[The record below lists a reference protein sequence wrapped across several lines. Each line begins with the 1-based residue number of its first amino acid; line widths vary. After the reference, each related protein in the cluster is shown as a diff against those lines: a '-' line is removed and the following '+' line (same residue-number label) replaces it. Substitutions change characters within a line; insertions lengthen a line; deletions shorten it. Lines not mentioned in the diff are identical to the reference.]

1 MNRLIERFL
10 RYVAI
15 DTQSQYGTGTFPST
29 EKQKNLGNLLVQ
41 ELLEM
46 GVSEAAMDEYGTVY
60 ASIPSNSGEDIPVI
74 GFTAHMDTAP
84 DLPGCNIKP
93 RIIENYD
100 GTDIV
105 LNEEKNIIVSV
116 EKFPR
121 LKVYQGKDLIVGD
134 GTTLL
139 GADDKSGV
147 AVIMEL
153 AATLTENPQ
162 ILHGDVKLCFTCDE
176 EIGNSTKYFDL
187 EKFNCDFAYSMDGG
201 ELGEF
206 YYDNFNCGIALVTVN
221 GKVAHT
227 GYAWHR
233 MVNSMEV
240 AMELH
245 RLLDPLAVPA
255 GTRDREGF
263 THLAELKGDVGA
275 THMRYLVRDH
285 EFSLFEKKKED
296 LRRIAEFLNGK
307 YGGGT
312 VVLEFEDVMY
322 NMRDKILKMPFI
334 IENVV
339 KCMEELG
346 IEPVII
352 PVRGG
357 VDDAE
362 ITFKGL
368 PCPNLFTGGDN
379 CHTIYEYTCIQSM
392 EQSYKLLVKLCESCL
407 SVGQNQE

>member
-1 MNRLIERFL
+1 MNSLVERFL

-15 DTQSQYGTGTFPST
+15 DTQSRPGTGTFPST
-29 EKQKNLGNLLVQ
+29 EKQKDLGNLLVR
-41 ELLEM
+41 ELHQM
-46 GVSEAAMDEYGTVY
+46 GVSDAAMDEYGTVY
-60 ASIPSNSGEDIPVI
+60 ASIPSNSGEGIPAI

-84 DLPGCNIKP
+84 DLPGCNVKP

-105 LNEEKNIIVSV
+105 LNEEQNIIFSV
-116 EKFPR
+116 EQFPR

-147 AVIMEL
+147 AVIMEM
-153 AATLTENPQ
+153 ARRLTEDPQ
-162 ILHGDVKLCFTCDE
+162 IRHGDVKLCFTCDE
-176 EIGNSTKYFDL
+176 EIGNSTKHFDL

-206 YYDNFNCGIALVTVN
+206 YYDNFNCGIVQVTVK
-221 GKVAHT
+221 GRVAHT

-233 MVNSMEV
+233 LVNSMEV

-245 RLLDPLAVPA
+245 SLLDPLAVPA

-263 THLAELKGDVGA
+263 THLAEIKGDVG
-275 THMRYLVRDH
+275 TTQMRYLVRDH
-285 EFSLFEKKKED
+285 ELSLFEKKKDD
-296 LRRIAEFLNGK
+296 LRRIAGFLNDK
-307 YGGGT
+307 YGQGT
-312 VVLEFEDVMY
+312 VELAFEDVMY
-322 NMRDKILKMPFI
+322 NMRDKILKTPFI
-334 IENVV
+334 IENAV

-357 VDDAE
+357 VDGAE

-392 EQSYKLLVKLCESCL
+392 EKSYELLVKLCESCL
-407 SVGQNQE
+407 SIQRERK